1 MRLFQLL
8 SWGVL
13 IYIGYRILTGF
24 LKGKK
29 GEQAKGQEDRGYESA
44 ETFLDPVCG
53 RYVSEDDSVVGRNNG
68 ERVHFCSMECLE
80 RYREKLEKEAS
91 LIEPQNS

>member
-24 LKGKK
+24 LQSKK
-29 GEQAKGQEDRGYESA
+29 AEKSEQREEKVHAGE

-53 RYVSEDDSVVGRNNG
+53 RYVSEDDSVVGKNNG

-80 RYREKLEKEAS
+80 KYRERLEKEAS
-91 LIEPQNS
+91 VIESQKS